1 MRYKHVSDY
10 MNRVKEVKLDK
21 EQVCSNAPIVGVDLA
36 KGSFKASVKGCVRSF
51 TNNDKGIEQM
61 LRWAKEESKSEK
73 LLIAYES
80 TGAVSRPFTMQL
92 IKRDTEW
99 VCLFPPALKG
109 FARSIRKQVKTD
121 KQDARMIEEYARNLR
136 TLGRLRTNPYV
147 TEKILELQEIETTV
161 DMFKQQIVRIKN
173 SYSTKELVANNQRTM
188 EKVLVALERAKEETI
203 ERSMEVIRGE
213 ERLKQLYEL
222 YIREPGVGKELARY
236 LVVYL
241 PELGHYRGSQIAA
254 LAGVTPVEK
263 SSGTMNAQRHICGGR
278 EKVRKMLYAATVS
291 IYRCKGGETKQF
303 LERLLAAGKSSRVAR
318 IATAHKILRILNAK
332 ARKLMEGIP
341 IS

>member
-1 MRYKHVSDY
+1 
-10 MNRVKEVKLDK
+10 MNTTKEVKLDK

-51 TNNDKGIEQM
+51 TNNDKGIEEM
-61 LRWAKEESKSEK
+61 LRWAREKSKSGK
-73 LLIAYES
+73 LLVVYES

-92 IKRDTEW
+92 IKRDMDW
-99 VCLFPPALKG
+99 VCLFPPALKA

-121 KQDARMIEEYARNLR
+121 KQDAWMIEEYACNLR

-161 DMFKQQIVRIKN
+161 DMFKQQIVRLKN
-173 SYSTKELVANNQRTM
+173 SCTTKELVANNQRTM
-188 EKVLVALERAKEETI
+188 ETVLETMEKAKGEAI

-222 YIREPGVGKELARY
+222 YIKEPGVGKELARY
-236 LVVYL
+236 LVVYM

-263 SSGTMNAQRHICGGR
+263 SSGTMDAQRHICGGR
-278 EKVRKMLYAATVS
+278 KKVRRMLYEATVS
-291 IYRCKGGETKQF
+291 IYRCKGGEAKQF

-318 IATAHKILRILNAK
+318 IATAHKMLLILNAK
-332 ARKLMEGIP
+332 ARKLMAGIP
-341 IS
+341 IT